1 MVGEVERPIVLTRF
15 QLTEKVFFVF
25 ELFAQTLLFPLAVN
39 GENLRDL
46 GIVAD
51 DVGGFLIN
59 QHIDFALGEMLFDRI
74 DDRRTEQYVTM
85 MAQFDDED
93 TFGLCK

>member
-15 QLTEKVFFVF
+15 QLAEKVFFVF

-59 QHIDFALGEMLFDRI
+59 QHIDFTLGEMLFDRI
-74 DDRRTEQYVTM
+74 DDRCTEQYVTM